1 MLVTRGRRV
10 REEPRAVVTPSKVP
24 ATLVAEDMGDQ
35 PAVLERLVARRG
47 ALRGEL
53 APLGR
58 RPIAWLLL
66 VARGS
71 SDNAATYGRYVLEAA
86 VGCPAALS
94 ANSLFTRYACRTRLD
109 GWLVIAVSQ
118 SGETTEITEVLQVTR
133 GLGATTLAV
142 TNDPASSLARA
153 ASAVVDLDAGRERAV
168 PATKTYTATLLALA
182 LALALVAEAL
192 GQAPWQP
199 GALEAIPALVDA
211 LLDDRPAIAGGT
223 TALCAALP
231 RLAALGIALEDLLA
245 AATERPARLVGR
257 EDVGQL
263 RLGAPAD
270 LVVLDDALGLEEVV
284 VAGQPL
290 DLGR

>member
-1 MLVTRGRRV
+1 M
-10 REEPRAVVTPSKVP
+10 VTPSKVP

-58 RPIAWLLL
+58 RPIAGVLL

-182 LALALVAEAL
+182 LVAEAL